1 MKRLAQNIA
10 GGAFVL
16 AVYSL
21 PLTVYLWGYQ

>member
-16 AVYSL
+16 AVYAL
-21 PLTVYLWGYQ
+21 PLIAYLWSTA